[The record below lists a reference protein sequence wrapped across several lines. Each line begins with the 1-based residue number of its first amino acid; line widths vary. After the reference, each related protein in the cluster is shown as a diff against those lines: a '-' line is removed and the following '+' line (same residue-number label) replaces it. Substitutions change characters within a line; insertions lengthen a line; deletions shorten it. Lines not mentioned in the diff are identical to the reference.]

1 LNPAPIDDAREDG
14 AVTPETSRTGAY
26 WTATF
31 VCLAGLHATL
41 ALLSPRSIWHDVS
54 LPLWLRG
61 GVLATEV
68 IYLALAVALLA
79 VLNGVVFRSGRLL
92 APCPACRRL
101 LFFFVALAL
110 LIVYLA
116 SWGVFEIVGVFADP
130 DAARMF
136 LHDPLQMLQHATH
149 LSASLVLKLLV
160 LGLLLAGGLS
170 VLLPWLVNRS
180 SGRLHA
186 ILLVSAT
193 LLVSSAAISVL
204 LAGQRVGNE
213 TNVRIERHTGAEFT
227 LAELYRQA
235 RRTSAGPLS
244 TLSSAMLMPRPDV
257 SAALHVPMEWQ
268 PQISMQAWLDSFDH
282 DRLDRKN
289 VIVILVESLRGDQL
303 MAYGGR
309 EGVMPAVNALA
320 EDSRVFTNAYAQSSH
335 SNYADLG
342 PLSSQ
347 YPLRSGEMY
356 LYPENAGYPHLML
369 HDLLHESGYRT
380 AIFSSQ
386 NEHWGGM
393 LNFLET
399 DGLDHLL
406 HAGNYSGKLKQ
417 QRTEGG
423 LSRLM
428 IGDRPSGKI
437 DDRVTVNEAL
447 RWIDADREQPFFIY
461 MNLQTSHL
469 PYDVPADFPRRFV
482 TDPKRMPVYLGP
494 AHLQVESLQH
504 LKDLYADSLYY
515 IDAQLVRLFDHLR
528 AGDRLD
534 NTIIVV
540 SADTGTAFQ
549 EHGVNGN
556 GADLYN
562 EVVKV
567 PLVIYAPGLEP
578 GASDELVQHIDIP
591 PAILELLGM
600 PAHPAFQGVSVFS
613 RQRPASSPVFL
624 VAQTPLTRQYALV
637 KDDWKLIVDVNRQ
650 RHFLYDLADDPGE
663 RHDVLA
669 DNPQLGN
676 ELLQELQAWIGLQL
690 TYYEDAS
697 LYGRYYPPVM
707 K

>member
-1 LNPAPIDDAREDG
+1 M
-14 AVTPETSRTGAY
+14 TPKTSRAGAY

-31 VCLAGLHATL
+31 VCLAGLHAALT
-41 ALLSPRSIWHDVS
+41 LLSQRSIWHDLS
-54 LPLWLRG
+54 LPLWLRS
-61 GVLATEV
+61 GVLASEV
-68 IYLALAVALLA
+68 IYLALAVAMLA
-79 VLNGVVFRSGRLL
+79 ALNRVVFRPERFLSS
-92 APCPACRRL
+92 CPACRRL
-101 LFFFVALAL
+101 LFFAVALVSLTA
-110 LIVYLA
+110 YLA
-116 SWGVFEIVGVFADP
+116 SWGVFEIAGVFADT

-136 LHDPLQMLQHATH
+136 LHDPLQMFQHATH

-160 LGLLLAGGLS
+160 LSLLLAGGLA
-170 VLLPWLVNRS
+170 VLLPWLVVRT

-186 ILLVSAT
+186 VMLVSAALLVST
-193 LLVSSAAISVL
+193 AAASVL
-204 LAGQRVGNE
+204 LAGKRAGNE

-244 TLSSAMLMPRPDV
+244 TLSSAMLMPPADIT
-257 SAALHVPMEWQ
+257 ATLHVPMDWQ
-268 PQISMQAWLDSFDH
+268 PQISMQTWLDRFNDE
-282 DRLDRKN
+282 RLDRKN
-289 VIVILVESLRGDQL
+289 VIVILIESLRGDQL
-303 MAYGGR
+303 TAYGGR
-309 EGVMPAVNALA
+309 EGVMPAVNTLA
-320 EDSRVFTNAYAQSSH
+320 QESRVFTNAYAQSSH

-356 LYPENAGYPHLML
+356 LYPENANYPHLML

-406 HAGNYSGKLKQ
+406 HAGNYSGELKQ

-423 LSRLM
+423 LSQLM

-437 DDRVTVNEAL
+437 DDRVTVSEAL
-447 RWIDADREQPFFIY
+447 RWIDAEREQPFFIY

-482 TDPKRMPVYLGP
+482 TDPKRLPVYLGP
-494 AHLQVESLQH
+494 AHLQVESQQH

-515 IDAQLVRLFDHLR
+515 IDAQLARLFDQLR
-528 AGDRLD
+528 ASGRLD

-540 SADTGTAFQ
+540 SADTGTAFL
-549 EHGVNGN
+549 EHGMNGN

-567 PLVIYAPGLEP
+567 PLIIYAPGLEP
-578 GASDELVQHIDIP
+578 GSSDDLVQHIDIP
-591 PAILELLGM
+591 PGILELLGM
-600 PAHPAFQGVSVFS
+600 PSHPAFQGVSVFS
-613 RQRPASSPVFL
+613 RQRPAGGPAFL

-637 KDDWKLIVDVNRQ
+637 KNDWKLIVDVNRQ
-650 RHFLYDLADDPGE
+650 RSFLYNLADDPGE

-669 DNPQLGN
+669 ENAQLGN
-676 ELLQELQAWIGLQL
+676 SLLQELQAWIGLQL

-697 LYGRYYPPVM
+697 LHGRYYPPVM